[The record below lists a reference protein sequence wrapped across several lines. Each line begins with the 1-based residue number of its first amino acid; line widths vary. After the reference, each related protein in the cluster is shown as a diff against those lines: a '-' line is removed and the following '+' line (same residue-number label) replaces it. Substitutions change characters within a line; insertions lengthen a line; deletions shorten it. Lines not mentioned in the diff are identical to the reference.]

1 MGCMVAVKKGCVE
14 LGSARKTST
23 LTEEDLDGSKEV
35 KLKRARCL

>member
-1 MGCMVAVKKGCVE
+1 MGWMVAEKKGCVE

-23 LTEEDLDGSKEV
+23 LTGENVDGSEGV